1 MNSLF
6 SQNIKLENCRV
17 SIVPFEEQY
26 REDLKDIIF
35 DESIWSY
42 MGMIVETNQDL
53 NNYINSTLLERN
65 EGKSYPFIIIEVPP
79 TKRGKHTLRN

>member
-6 SQNIKLENCRV
+6 SQNIKLENSRV

-26 REDLKDIIF
+26 REGLKDIIF

-42 MGMIVETNQDL
+42 MGMVVETDQDL
-53 NNYINSTLLERN
+53 
-65 EGKSYPFIIIEVPP
+65 KII
-79 TKRGKHTLRN
+79 